1 MFPFTACRRLG
12 ACAVMVV
19 LVAAPSSLRAQT
31 ASSET
36 IISGAGAA
44 TYPSLEIR
52 GFTDV
57 DYVSSD
63 SAGLPQGFQLG
74 QFVLH
79 FTSPLARKVTFFG
92 EVSMSP
98 LADQFHIEVERS
110 FIRYDY
116 NDLFKISAGRYHT
129 PIGYWNTAFH
139 HGLWLQTT
147 VRRPEQVKVGGTFVP
162 VHFLGLLAE
171 GKLPSS
177 GLGLSYA
184 AGVGN
189 GRDEVLSRDGD
200 AGDAN
205 TNRAWLAQLV
215 ARPFNVYGLEAGG
228 AVYRDLL
235 PRARLPGGAAQ
246 SSVGEWIFSAHL
258 VWTHESPELIGE
270 FIGVRHEPQGTIES
284 YDSRSFYI
292 QGAYRLPGWAN
303 KLKPYSRYEQMEI
316 AGGDP
321 IYSFPDLQIVTA
333 GVRVDLIDVAAI
345 KAEYRNELA
354 EGAGRWNAILLQ
366 ACLTF

>member
-1 MFPFTACRRLG
+1 MRPLMFPCVACCRRI
-12 ACAVMVV
+12 ASAVLVV
-19 LVAAPSSLRAQT
+19 LAAAPASLRAQT
-31 ASSET
+31 ASTET
-36 IISGAGAA
+36 IIAGAGAE
-44 TYPSLEIR
+44 TYPSLKIR

-184 AGVGN
+184 AGLGN

-215 ARPFNVYGLEAGG
+215 ARPIRAYGLEAGG
-228 AVYRDLL
+228 AVYNDLL
-235 PRARLPGGAAQ
+235 PLAGQP
-246 SSVGEWIFSAHL
+246 SVREWIYSAHV
-258 VWTHESPELIGE
+258 VWSHESPELLGE
-270 FIGVRHEPQGTIES
+270 YIGVRHEPQGTSSSFE
-284 YDSRSFYI
+284 SRSFYI

-303 KLKPYSRYEQMEI
+303 KVKPYSRYEQMEI

-321 IYSFPDLQIVTA
+321 IFSFPDLQVVTA
-333 GVRVDLIDVAAI
+333 GIRVDLIDVAAI

-354 EGAGRWNAILLQ
+354 EGAGRWNAVLLQ

>member
-1 MFPFTACRRLG
+1 MPPLMFPSVVCRMRV

-19 LVAAPSSLRAQT
+19 LAAAPASLRAQT

-44 TYPSLEIR
+44 TYPSLQIR

-57 DYVSSD
+57 DYISSD
-63 SAGLPQGFQLG
+63 SSGLPEGFQLG

-98 LADQFHIEVERS
+98 LEDQFHIEVERS

-171 GKLPSS
+171 GKLPSG

-189 GRDEVLSRDGD
+189 GRAEVLSRDGD

-215 ARPFNVYGLEAGG
+215 ARPIRAYGLEAGG
-228 AVYRDLL
+228 AVYNDLL
-235 PRARLPGGAAQ
+235 PRTGQP
-246 SSVGEWIFSAHL
+246 SVREWIYSAHL
-258 VWTHESPELIGE
+258 VWTHESPELLGE
-270 FIGVRHEPQGTIES
+270 YIGVRHESQGTS
-284 YDSRSFYI
+284 SPYDSRSFYL

-354 EGAGRWNAILLQ
+354 EGAGRSNAVLLQ